1 MSGTNIQ
8 SVDSSGERNESARR
22 ILNLLFIL
30 NCTSRPLTTTEII
43 TDSDLGYGMAGAISE
58 KKKFQRDRKK
68 LEEYGVHIREVK
80 ESGASETEESRWEI
94 DRGRTHID
102 TAVVTQDDA
111 DMLVHAVDEYLTRTK
126 ISFRSALLRIRAV
139 AAAIDVDAEQDET
152 IGDDKYVND
161 QIQNVLDTVWAA
173 YCSHKSLPFC
183 YRDAKGKESKRTVS
197 IYGIVNQANQ
207 CYFVG
212 LDNLSGE
219 VRTFRTDRVTRMNK
233 PRGSYS
239 IPHDFSLDAF
249 QFLPFDLGDEEE
261 MQATFA
267 FPAQSVPGEIEVL
280 THGRGTLEKQPDGS
294 LHWNIAVKNP
304 GSAVAM
310 ALSNASLGMRPCSPA
325 SLISLWNSTITKA
338 VEAHGRI

>member
-1 MSGTNIQ
+1 MAETKIH
-8 SVDSSGERNESARR
+8 SVDGSSERNESARR

-43 TDSDLGYGMAGAISE
+43 TDSDLGYGMAGTESE

-111 DMLVHAVDEYLTRTK
+111 DMLVHAVDEYLARTK

-139 AAAIDVDAEQDET
+139 AAAIDTDAEQDKDTDNDEQ
-152 IGDDKYVND
+152 VSD

-173 YCSHKSLPFC
+173 YCSRKSLPFC

-212 LDNLSGE
+212 LDNLSDE

-233 PRGSYS
+233 PRGSYT

-249 QFLPFDLGDEEE
+249 QFLPLDLGDGEE

-294 LHWNIAVKNP
+294 LRWSITVKNP
-304 GSAVAM
+304 DSAVTM
-310 ALSNASLGMRPCSPA
+310 ALANASLGMRPCSPA
-325 SLISLWNSTITKA
+325 VLVSLWNSTITKA
-338 VEAHGRI
+338 VEAHG